1 MRHRTLLLLILILL
15 LSASFGC
22 GGKRGRETSAPSTPT
37 VGSVVRPTAAAA
49 PSTATAVPPTRAVP
63 APRPTSTPPQPTAP
77 PRPTST
83 SAAPQH
89 RAITFNDYVPEKR
102 NYVDTLCIVV
112 NFEGRPDRVF
122 DLRKYW
128 DRIFGLED
136 PIRQLNA
143 YYHENFYGQL
153 ELRPYT
159 TPQMGEKGYVEITLP
174 GVPQDW
180 SFGWLINYES
190 PDVPSLDPGMVQKL
204 TLEIIAR
211 VVQKHPEINFQD
223 KFLLVVMN
231 AAGAEYGRG
240 AAGIVPA
247 DGPENATDMF
257 IGDFTAAD
265 RDKFADE
272 TFFRIV
278 DESKLIGFVAPQG
291 YTFGDYFRDREK
303 ESAKDQFI
311 LGMAMFGT
319 DGPLSCATHDI
330 LHGLRRKSAYADP
343 PEGRS
348 RAVHCLYNLVQQSKW
363 LVGTQEHGK
372 MDRSVTVSPYIGWWD
387 PVADHLHP
395 VQREFFNS
403 YPTGSCAFTKL
414 RMGMIPDRCLAVA
427 EADEVTVKLSPLGN
441 PTLPAKGSAAEALAV
456 KVPLAPLNPAAAHV
470 YLLLEYRRRV
480 GSEKGETHPDNF
492 TISPD
497 YVFGDKQFDPGYNAA
512 NPGASK
518 YVNPPTVFVPDEGVL
533 VYYVNDKAPEVPAAP
548 YTEWYNFNLVLL
560 NPEDNDERDN
570 LNNVA
575 LDAGETMTVDFRNF
589 VPDRA
594 VPVKIT
600 VSVTERTNDYATV
613 QVRRE
618 YVR

>member
-1 MRHRTLLLLILILL
+1 
-15 LSASFGC
+15 
-22 GGKRGRETSAPSTPT
+22 
-37 VGSVVRPTAAAA
+37 V
-49 PSTATAVPPTRAVP
+49 
-63 APRPTSTPPQPTAP
+63 
-77 PRPTST
+77 
-83 SAAPQH
+83 PQH
-89 RAITFNDYVPEKR
+89 RAITFNDYVPEQT
-102 NYVDTLCIVV
+102 NYVDVLCIVV
-112 NFEGRPDRVF
+112 NFEGKPGRVF

-143 YYHENFYGQL
+143 YYHEDLYGQL

-159 TPQMGEKGYVEITLP
+159 TPQMGEKGYVEVTLP

-190 PDVPSLDPGMVQKL
+190 PDVPSLDPDMVQKL
-204 TLEIIAR
+204 TLEIVAR
-211 VVQKHPEINFQD
+211 AVQKHPEVNFQD

-231 AAGAEYGRG
+231 APGSEYGRG
-240 AAGIVPA
+240 AAGIVPG

-257 IGDFTAAD
+257 IGDFAAAD
-265 RDKFADE
+265 RGKFADE
-272 TFFRIV
+272 SLFRVV
-278 DESKLIGFVAPQG
+278 DNSKLIGFVAPQG
-291 YTFGDYFRDREK
+291 YTFADYFRDREK

-372 MDRSVTVSPYIGWWD
+372 MDRSITVSPYIGWWD

-395 VQREFFNS
+395 TQREFFNS

-427 EADEVTVKLSPLGN
+427 EADDVTVKLSPLGN
-441 PTLPAKGSAAEALAV
+441 PTLPAKGSEAESLVV
-456 KVPLAPLNPAAAHV
+456 KVPLLPLNPAAAHL

-480 GSEKGETHPDNF
+480 GSESGETHPDNF

-512 NPGASK
+512 NPAAST

-533 VYYVNDKAPEVPAAP
+533 VYLVNDKFPEVPAAP
-548 YTEWYNFNLVLL
+548 YTEWYNFNLALL
-560 NPEDNDERDN
+560 NPAGNDQRDD
-570 LNNVA
+570 LNKAAV
-575 LDAGETMTVDFRNF
+575 DAGETMPIDFRTL

-600 VSVTERTNDYATV
+600 VSVMARTNDYATV
-613 QVRRE
+613 RIVRE

>member
-1 MRHRTLLLLILILL
+1 MRRNTLVLWIVLAMILT
-15 LSASFGC
+15 SAC
-22 GGKRGRETSAPSTPT
+22 GGKRRREAE
-37 VGSVVRPTAAAA
+37 
-49 PSTATAVPPTRAVP
+49 
-63 APRPTSTPPQPTAP
+63 QLPTAP
-77 PRPTST
+77 PAAATVASPRPTNTPLSR
-83 SAAPQH
+83 AATIAPVRPTITRPPPVPTATPVPTALQH
-89 RAITFNDYVPEKR
+89 RAITFNDYKPEQT
-102 NYVDTLCIVV
+102 NYVDVLCIVV
-112 NFEGRPDRVF
+112 NFEGKPGRVF

-128 DRIFGLED
+128 DRIFGLQD

-143 YYHENFYGQL
+143 YYHEDFYGQL

-190 PDVPSLDPGMVQKL
+190 PDIASLDTDMVQKL
-204 TLEIIAR
+204 TLEIMAR
-211 VVQKHPEINFQD
+211 VLQKHPEINFQD

-231 AAGAEYGRG
+231 AIGAEYGRG
-240 AAGIVPA
+240 AAGIVPG
-247 DGPENATDMF
+247 DGAENATDMF
-257 IGDFTAAD
+257 IGDVAAAD
-265 RDKFADE
+265 RNKFADE
-272 TFFRIV
+272 TIFRAV
-278 DESKLIGFVAPQG
+278 DNSKLIGFVAPQG
-291 YTFGDYFRDREK
+291 YTFADYFRDREK

-343 PEGRS
+343 PEGRG

-363 LVGTQEHGK
+363 MVGTQEHGK
-372 MDRSVTVSPYIGWWD
+372 MDRSITVSPYIGWWD
-387 PVADHLHP
+387 PLADHLHP
-395 VQREFFNS
+395 VQREFFGS

-427 EADEVTVKLSPLGN
+427 EADDVTVKLSPLGN
-441 PTLPAKGSAAEALAV
+441 PTLPPKGSEAESLAV
-456 KVPLAPLNPAAAHV
+456 KVPLLPLNPAAAHL

-480 GSEKGETHPDNF
+480 GSENGEIHPDNF

-497 YVFGDKQFDPGYNAA
+497 YVSGDKQFDPGYNAA
-512 NPGASK
+512 NPAAST

-533 VYYVNDKAPEVPAAP
+533 VYLVNDKVPAVPAAP
-548 YTEWYNFNLVLL
+548 YTEWYNFNLALL
-560 NPEDNDERDN
+560 NPAGNGQRDD
-570 LNNVA
+570 LNKAA
-575 LDAGETMTVDFRNF
+575 LDAGETMAIDFRTL
-589 VPDRA
+589 VPGKA

-600 VSVTERTNDYATV
+600 VSVTERNNDYAAV
-613 QVRRE
+613 HIVRE